1 MTKCVMRRR
10 GEGCRI
16 VSGCLPAGSVDR
28 NLLKTECEFRTRA
41 GDEHNRDEN
50 LIGGT
55 IMCGIVGYVGEKQAT
70 DFLLE
75 GLAKLEY
82 RGYDSAG
89 IAVFDGN
96 KIRVEKSVG
105 RLAALS
111 DKIKDDVPKGT
122 MGIGH
127 TRWATHGR
135 PSDVNAHPHTDC
147 SGDFVV
153 VHNGIIENYL
163 SLKEEL
169 IEKGHAF
176 KSETDTEVVAHLLE
190 EVYNGDFVSSVRE
203 VLRRVEGS
211 YSLVFMS
218 SKHPG
223 TLIATKQDNPLVIGI
238 GDGENFIASD
248 IPAII
253 QRTRRTY
260 ILNDGELAVLT
271 KDSIKIS
278 NRAGEPVTK
287 KVFEVNWNA
296 EAAEKGGYEHFM
308 LKEINEQ
315 PKAVRDT
322 MSQRIAKDN
331 MSIVMDELKWDAE
344 YLNSFNKI
352 YIVACGTAYHA
363 GLVGKFYIEKLART
377 VVEVDVASE
386 FRYREPIVDENTLF
400 IAVSQSGETSDTLA
414 AMKESKRLGA
424 KTLALTNVVG
434 SSIAREADQVLYT
447 WAGPEIAVASTKAY
461 TTQIVL
467 FFMLALYMAQIK
479 GTQPAERIAELI
491 ADLKNIPGQIS
502 ETLSDVEPIKTFA
515 KQYGFNEDVFYI
527 GRSLDYDVALEGSL
541 KLKEISYIHAEAYAA
556 GELKH
561 GTLAL
566 IVEGVPVIALA
577 TQKSVYEKT
586 LSNIKEVK
594 ARDAVVIGIAAEGD
608 EELEKYV
615 DHVIK
620 VPVTDELLIPILT
633 VVPLQLLAYYA
644 AITRGCD
651 VDKPRNLAKSV
662 TVE

>member
-1 MTKCVMRRR
+1 
-10 GEGCRI
+10 
-16 VSGCLPAGSVDR
+16 
-28 NLLKTECEFRTRA
+28 
-41 GDEHNRDEN
+41 
-50 LIGGT
+50 
-55 IMCGIVGYVGEKQAT
+55 MCGIVGYVGKGQASP
-70 DFLLE
+70 FLIE
-75 GLAKLEY
+75 GLTKLEY

-89 IAVFDGN
+89 IAVYNGTD
-96 KIRVEKSVG
+96 IRVEQSVG
-105 RLAALS
+105 RLASLKE
-111 DKIKDDVPKGT
+111 KIEGNVPEGCI
-122 MGIGH
+122 GIGH

-135 PSDVNAHPHTDC
+135 PSDRNAHPHTDC

-163 SLKEEL
+163 ALKEDL
-169 IEKGHAF
+169 IEKGHEF

-190 EVYNGDFVSSVRE
+190 EVYNGDFEASVRE
-203 VLRRVEGS
+203 VLRRIEGS

-218 SKHPG
+218 KRDPDR
-223 TLIATKQDNPLVIGI
+223 LICTKQDNPLVIGL

-253 QRTRRTY
+253 ARTRRTY
-260 ILNDGELAVLT
+260 IINDGEMAVVK
-271 KDSIKIS
+271 KDSVWIT

-287 KVFEVNWNA
+287 KVFEVSWNA

-308 LKEINEQ
+308 LKEIHEQ

-322 MSQRIAKDN
+322 MSPRIAKDN
-331 MSIVMDELKWDAE
+331 SAIVMDELKWNKE
-344 YLNSFNKI
+344 YLESFNKI

-363 GLVGKFYIEKLART
+363 GLVGKYYIEKLVR
-377 VVEVDVASE
+377 VPVEVDVASE
-386 FRYREPIVDENTLF
+386 FRYREPIIDDRTLT
-400 IAVSQSGETSDTLA
+400 IVVSQSGETSDTLA
-414 AMKESKRLGA
+414 ALKESKRLGA
-424 KTLALTNVVG
+424 KTLAVTNVVG
-434 SSIAREADQVLYT
+434 SSIAREADQVIYT

-461 TTQIVL
+461 TTQLITM
-467 FFMLALYMAQIK
+467 FMLAAYMAGIK
-479 GTQPAERIAELI
+479 GTQTPERIRGLI
-491 ADLKNIPGQIS
+491 GKLRDIPAQVS
-502 ETLSDVEPIKTFA
+502 EILEDVEPIKTFA
-515 KQYGFNEDVFYI
+515 KQYGFNEDVFFI
-527 GRSLDYDVALEGSL
+527 GRSLDYDVVLEGAL

-566 IVEGVPVIALA
+566 IVEGIPVIALA

-586 LSNIKEVK
+586 MSNIKEVK
-594 ARDAVVIGIAAEGD
+594 ARDAVVIGIAAQGD
-608 EELEKYV
+608 DEMEKYV

-620 VPVTDELLIPILT
+620 VPETDELLIPILT
-633 VVPLQLLAYYA
+633 VIPLQLLAYYA